1 MANLPVNPPEWI
13 DAAPIRVER
22 SIEIAAPPS
31 AVWARIA
38 DHLSWPEWF
47 TALDSVQITG
57 APTGVGGG
65 RRVTA
70 NRVTMDEEFTVWDP
84 DEHFAFAVIATKLP
98 ILAAMAES
106 VRLEPIGDGC
116 RVTYCQGLQARHG
129 FGSILG
135 AIWRRQGAPALES
148 ALAELKRR
156 VE

>member
-1 MANLPVNPPEWI
+1 MADLPVNPPEWI
-13 DAAPIRVER
+13 DAAPICVER
-22 SIEIAAPPS
+22 SVDIAAPPS

-47 TALDSVQITG
+47 AALDSVELTG

-70 NRVTMDEEFTVWDP
+70 NRVTMDEEFTVWEP
-84 DEHFAFAVIATKLP
+84 DAHFAFAVTGSKLP

-106 VRLEPIGDGC
+106 VRLEPIDGGC
-116 RVTYCQGLQARHG
+116 RVTYRQGLQARRG
-129 FGSILG
+129 FGRILD
-135 AIWRRQGAPALES
+135 AIWKRQGAPALEA